1 MVTAWAAEHHGLE
14 FWHAPNPLTILT
26 DWAARTT
33 RIRLGVGVA
42 VAPYW
47 HPLRL
52 AGEAGLVDIYS
63 DGRLELGISRGA
75 FNFEFARMANGITP
89 EEGRSHVFEM
99 VPLLKKLWAGDVE
112 HRGKHWSFP
121 TVTSAPK
128 PLQKPHP
135 PLWLAARD
143 PRASTSRSGTAWTSC
158 RPRSA
163 NRSARSPPSRAS
175 SPRRSTPTPARSA
188 RAGWCCA
195 RSGWPS
201 ARATSTPIVPR
212 TRSTE
217 SDSRGCS
224 RPRGTSSTDSAD
236 PGAGDRGE
244 RRPLRPRGARGD
256 GARLARR
263 GGRAARSLRGARH
276 RRVLL
281 RGQLRVGSGPDQTL
295 PGALRRT
302 GDAVLPLARA
312 DERGGGCRRWRCVAA
327 PHPRLATT
335 PAPTAPKYLI
345 TTFAGRHRRMCGARY
360 RGCSSRFP
368 ARQRMPCGPFVRAK
382 WLEARRPRKREKD
395 KPTRH
400 GERPDRLHLP
410 GSA

>member
-112 HRGKHWSFP
+112 HRGRHWSFP
-121 TVTSAPK
+121 AVTAAPK

-143 PRASTSRSGTAWTSC
+143 PASFDFAIRNGMNIMSTPLNKPIGEVVDLAGKLGAAVEANPGAARPRWMVLRAVGVALSASEIDAIVAANLLHGKRFEGLFSTEGNVVNGFPQILEQETGASGGHSAEAVREAMVLGPPDEVVEQLEAYAALGVDEFCYGGNYGLDPLRTRQSLELFVERVIPQFESRRGASGTRSC
-158 RPRSA
+158 R
-163 NRSARSPPSRAS
+163 
-175 SPRRSTPTPARSA
+175 
-188 RAGWCCA
+188 
-195 RSGWPS
+195 
-201 ARATSTPIVPR
+201 
-212 TRSTE
+212 
-217 SDSRGCS
+217 S
-224 RPRGTSSTDSAD
+224 RPY
-236 PGAGDRGE
+236 
-244 RRPLRPRGARGD
+244 LRHPR
-256 GARLARR
+256 LT
-263 GGRAARSLRGARH
+263 RAVGIET
-276 RRVLL
+276 
-281 RGQLRVGSGPDQTL
+281 QL
-295 PGALRRT
+295 
-302 GDAVLPLARA
+302 RA
-312 DERGGGCRRWRCVAA
+312 DERAPERVRRHRSGLSYAQIRRPVGVPAGSTRLRRAATPRRRSPRRWW
-327 PHPRLATT
+327 LS
-335 PAPTAPKYLI
+335 
-345 TTFAGRHRRMCGARY
+345 
-360 RGCSSRFP
+360 RG
-368 ARQRMPCGPFVRAK
+368 
-382 WLEARRPRKREKD
+382 
-395 KPTRH
+395 
-400 GERPDRLHLP
+400 
-410 GSA
+410 